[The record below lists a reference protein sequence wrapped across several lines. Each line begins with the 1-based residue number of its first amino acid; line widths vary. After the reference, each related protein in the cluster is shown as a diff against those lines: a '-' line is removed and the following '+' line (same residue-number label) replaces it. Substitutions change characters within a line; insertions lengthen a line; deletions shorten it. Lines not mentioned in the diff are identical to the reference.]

1 MRTKKTKEN
10 SNQMHEL
17 PPDHP
22 LEILRRK
29 QVEKIKAE
37 YPKPRPAY
45 HGTKKKKEESRKV
58 HMEAFEAGQ
67 RDGALLVESIEE
79 VLRLVYGK
87 SPSSLFH

>member
-1 MRTKKTKEN
+1 
-10 SNQMHEL
+10 MHEL
-17 PPDHP
+17 SPDHP

-37 YPKPRPAY
+37 YLKPRPAY
-45 HGTKKKKEESRKV
+45 HGTKKKKE
-58 HMEAFEAGQ
+58 EAGQ